1 MNLAHGCRLVANP
14 LSSRF
19 RDAQPNQETHRLRA
33 LLTVP
38 YPSPAWEVIS

>member
-1 MNLAHGCRLVANP
+1 MNLPHGCRPMANP
-14 LSSRF
+14 VSSRF
-19 RDAQPNQETHRLRA
+19 RDAQSNRETHRLRA